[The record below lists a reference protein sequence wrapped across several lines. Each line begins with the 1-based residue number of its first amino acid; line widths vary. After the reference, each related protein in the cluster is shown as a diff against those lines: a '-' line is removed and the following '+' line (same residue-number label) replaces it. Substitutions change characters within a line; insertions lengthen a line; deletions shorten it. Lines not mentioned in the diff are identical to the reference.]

1 VPLDERL
8 IGGQIIGLAVL
19 AAAVTIAIARLTL
32 RKPRQQ
38 AGGDS
43 DASKPPES

>member
-1 VPLDERL
+1 VPVDDRL
-8 IGGQIIGLAVL
+8 IGGQLIGLAVL

-38 AGGDS
+38 SGGDS
-43 DASKPPES
+43 DGSQPPES